1 MIMSKKKQLF
11 CAAFIFMAIFILVAS
26 LLLFLKGFVR
36 FAVVLA
42 VVDAVVLFLPLLLCG
57 LNFLVKRTQ
66 WYRNAI
72 PDRSLYPTNEW
83 YREHSERNFDVV
95 NIGSSSAKYAFDY
108 SDLPVKAFNW
118 GEQPQSLSN
127 GFKILKTYFSILRK
141 GGTVVIS
148 LCPLSGLDVEG
159 KWGRMAD
166 DKYFYTLP
174 PELIPEYVRV
184 AKRRRFPLLYSPK
197 ASAKALVSSALGWKS
212 RGEEQR
218 SGQHFVNDAWQW
230 LDGWKRQFAIAS
242 MDAPL
247 TEENQKGQEKRVALL
262 SEILTFC
269 EVRGLHP
276 VLVIPPIHGTLS
288 RLFSESFRENYIY
301 SFVRRANR
309 QNVPFLNYMDDKR
322 FQKEEYFRN
331 SFFMSEEGAKA
342 FTKVVLKE
350 IGLL

>member
-1 MIMSKKKQLF
+1 MSKKKQLF
-11 CAAFIFMAIFILVAS
+11 CAAFISMATFVLVAS

-42 VVDAVVLFLPLLLCG
+42 VVDVVVLFLPLLLYG
-57 LNFLVKRTQ
+57 LNSLVKRTQ
-66 WYRNAI
+66 WYRNVI
-72 PDRSLYPTNEW
+72 PDMSLYPTNEW
-83 YREHSERNFDVV
+83 YREHLERNFDVV

-118 GEQPQSLSN
+118 GEQPQSLRN

-148 LCPLSGLDVEG
+148 LSPLSGLDVEG

-174 PELIPEYVRV
+174 PELIPDYARV
-184 AKRRRFPLLYSPK
+184 AGRRRFPLLYSPK
-197 ASAKALVSSALGWKS
+197 ASLKALVRSISGWKS
-212 RGEEQR
+212 RREAKGSGEN
-218 SGQHFVNDAWQW
+218 FVNDARQW
-230 LDGWKRQFAIAS
+230 LNGWKRQFAIAS
-242 MDAPL
+242 MDSPL
-247 TEENQKGQEKRVALL
+247 SEENRKGQERRVALL
-262 SEILTFC
+262 SDMLAFC
-269 EVRGLHP
+269 EIRGLRP
-276 VLVIPPIHGTLS
+276 VLVIPPMHATLS
-288 RLFSESFRENYIY
+288 RLFPESFRENYIY

-309 QNVPFLNYMDDKR
+309 QNVPFLNYMDDRR